1 VTNRVNGKELIEA
14 NVTSTKPIKINNLN
28 KASMYDT
35 FMYAKNFNN
44 FRDEMYH
51 SDVLMYRTDIFTL
64 KKSTYYQYPIVQ
76 FRRSPFIEHFP
87 MTNIHT
93 VNYWS
98 RIESLSKT
106 APEIK
111 INEITD
117 LIITDKTKIFYSKSD
132 IDYPYFNKKIVKN
145 FIPNNSTISIFG
157 RLNINKKYVA
167 DYLGLKE
174 EVISE
179 IAYRYYHISDARTSI
194 YFILLLLSFIFYYN
208 KN

>member
-1 VTNRVNGKELIEA
+1 MISIFIPGICGIASLVGLTFDYYQRKKFKSEFLVTNRVNGKELIEA

-117 LIITDKTKIFYSKSD
+117 LIITDKTKIFYSK
-132 IDYPYFNKKIVKN
+132 
-145 FIPNNSTISIFG
+145 
-157 RLNINKKYVA
+157 
-167 DYLGLKE
+167 
-174 EVISE
+174 
-179 IAYRYYHISDARTSI
+179 
-194 YFILLLLSFIFYYN
+194 
-208 KN
+208 